1 VEVRPS
7 LRVRPVVA
15 ADRSRLEAAL
25 EALGPESRQRRFGR
39 VAIPPD
45 EALRWIGELDGCS
58 RYALCACHAD
68 TGEALAVA
76 RYVRAPGAP
85 ATAEIAVTVVDAWQG
100 RRIGT
105 LLARRLAAH
114 ARRCGIAELLA
125 EIGADNVRAIRL
137 MRGLGAPRA
146 TARWGVVEMRAIV

>member
-1 VEVRPS
+1 MS
-7 LRVRPVVA
+7 LPPLHVRPVVPG
-15 ADRSRLEAAL
+15 DRARLEAAL
-25 EALGPESRQRRFGR
+25 RALGPETRQRRFGR
-39 VAIPPD
+39 VTVPAD
-45 EALRWIGELDGCS
+45 EALRWLDELDG
-58 RYALCACHAD
+58 RGRFALGACHAV

-76 RYVRAPGAP
+76 RYVRAPRSAT
-85 ATAEIAVTVVDAWQG
+85 TAEIAVTVVDAWQG

-114 ARRCGIAELLA
+114 ARECGIDELLA

-146 TARWGVVEMRAIV
+146 AAHWGVVEMRAIV